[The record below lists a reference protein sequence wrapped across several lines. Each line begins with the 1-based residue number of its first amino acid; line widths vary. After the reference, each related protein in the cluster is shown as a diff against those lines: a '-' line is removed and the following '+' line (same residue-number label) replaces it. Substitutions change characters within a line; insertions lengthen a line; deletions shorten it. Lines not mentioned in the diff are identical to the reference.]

1 MEQPGS
7 EKPKEEPPMEI
18 RGGSRQNKKTKTIP
32 IEFLDADKGCPKR
45 ELKILQ
51 LKITEEDEKARGSPR
66 HFRLLQLYLDKLDE
80 DIKQT
85 TEAGFAMSLK
95 AIQTL
100 QENNDLIQEHMKVLE
115 RNNLVYKLRIKELEV
130 VNQSL
135 RLRLARAEKIPRAM
149 ATR

>member
-7 EKPKEEPPMEI
+7 EKPKEEIPMEI

-32 IEFLDADKGCPKR
+32 IEFLDADKGCLKR
-45 ELKILQ
+45 ELKILE
-51 LKITEEDEKARGSPR
+51 LKIAELDEKALGTPR
-66 HFRLLQLYLDKLDE
+66 RLRLLQLYLDKLDE

-85 TEAGFAMSLK
+85 TEAGFSMSLK

-100 QENNDLIQEHMKVLE
+100 QDNNELIQEHIKVLE
-115 RNNLVYKLRIKELEV
+115 RNNLVYKLRIKELQV

-135 RLRLARAEKIPRAM
+135 RLRLAREEKIPRAM
-149 ATR
+149 TPR